1 MMELENMPPLEYIL
15 TSVEENKEFWD
26 KTDIPLG
33 SIHFGHEIFEE
44 DRNSVSIKHTVR
56 LESSIIN
63 EENIEFLNIGKSA
76 NARRM
81 ADMCFGINESRLACL
96 KLQRKGLSIGR
107 VQTPTLGLVVRR
119 DEAIKNHKKEIYFE
133 STVFIEIGEK
143 KIPLQ

>member
-1 MMELENMPPLEYIL
+1 MEFSFKIKINAKKEKVWEYYADINKWYIWEEDLKDIKLNGEFKTGSKGIMKLENMPPLEYIL

-63 EENIEFLNIGKSA
+63 EENIEFLRGIFSDVPHSMMLLKKSV
-76 NARRM
+76 
-81 ADMCFGINESRLACL
+81 E
-96 KLQRKGLSIGR
+96 
-107 VQTPTLGLVVRR
+107 
-119 DEAIKNHKKEIYFE
+119 E
-133 STVFIEIGEK
+133 
-143 KIPLQ
+143 